1 MQGNIILTDV
11 YLVNTYLSYATILCV
26 FNEGT
31 LRFFYVKII
40 SLGNI

>member
-1 MQGNIILTDV
+1 MQGNIRLTDV
-11 YLVNTYLSYATILCV
+11 YLVNTYLSYATNLCD

-40 SLGNI
+40 YLGNI